1 MHTYKC
7 KSECPI
13 FSFAKHQSPCS
24 NTSDRAGSAN
34 TYNYMHMRNA
44 AIRIACRG
52 ADKRCQT
59 SEYITEPNSNRDQL
73 VCSNETVIPLST
85 AQIIIKYDTE

>member
-1 MHTYKC
+1 MQKQMSNFLIC
-7 KSECPI
+7 KTWKPI
-13 FSFAKHQSPCS
+13 LDK
-24 NTSDRAGSAN
+24 AGSAN
-34 TYNYMHMRNA
+34 TYNYMYMRNA

-59 SEYITEPNSNRDQL
+59 SECITEPNSNRDQL

-85 AQIIIKYDTE
+85 AQIIIKYDTEWIITFPI